1 MGLRGGALRT
11 GTFSFHFL
19 EMVVVLFNKTR
30 PAETELF
37 LQPPPGKRYVRSFF
51 FVRKID
57 APFARIQLI
66 PRTLLILCLSGL
78 ELRAMDA
85 ARPDLVMALCLW
97 LICLGIFCVCGIH
110 PRVARV
116 YLLLSVPTL
125 LSLLST
131 WLLFNPVPGRVTLL
145 SARIYD
151 GTLTFGL
158 TIWQALWLAIVL
170 LAFWRTRRLLG
181 GVLLATVLTIVLSH
195 IFALP
200 TWTFARVPFFHA
212 LTVLISDRNLL
223 IAVTKVVGYAGMVL
237 ATIAL
242 VVSSRDIE
250 LIGALRQLH
259 LPPVVIF
266 FLSTVFRT
274 LDLSLMDYET
284 IHQAQLARA
293 LNARPRSFIKRL
305 RDLGSVAVPL
315 VAVMIRRSSEIGDA
329 LISRGYRL
337 NAPSTNFYE
346 TSPWRWPDFLTL
358 LVCAGLLFLTFG
370 PYVNLTLCVQRWV

>member
-1 MGLRGGALRT
+1 M
-11 GTFSFHFL
+11 
-19 EMVVVLFNKTR
+19 LFKKTM
-30 PAETELF
+30 PAATEPF

-57 APFARIQLI
+57 APLAQIQLI

-97 LICLGIFCVCGIH
+97 LVCLGIFCVCGIH

-116 YLLLSVPTL
+116 YLLLSIPTL

-131 WLLFNPVPGRVTLL
+131 WLLFNPVPGSVTLFT
-145 SARIYD
+145 AQIYD
-151 GTLTFGL
+151 GTLVLGL
-158 TIWQALWLAIVL
+158 AVWQALWLALVL
-170 LAFWRTRRLLG
+170 LYFWRTRRLLG
-181 GVLLATVLTIVLSH
+181 GVVLATILVIVLSH
-195 IFALP
+195 TFALP
-200 TWTFARVPFFHA
+200 AWNFARLTFFHP
-212 LTVLISDRNLL
+212 LTILISDRNLL

-237 ATIAL
+237 VTIAL

-284 IHQAQLARA
+284 IRQAQLARA

-337 NAPSTNFYE
+337 NAASTNFYE
-346 TSPWRWPDFLTL
+346 TTPWRWPDFLTL
-358 LVCAGLLFLTFG
+358 AVCAGLLLLTFG
-370 PYVNLTLCVQRWV
+370 PYVNLTLLAQRWV